1 MINRTYIKD
10 LKNFIGKSVTIAGW
24 VDVRRDQ
31 GKLVFVD
38 LRDMTGRVQ
47 CVILPKS
54 VSKETD
60 RPDFQNESH
69 RPNHTEAMEQIK
81 EVRNEWALKF
91 EGMVNKRP
99 EKNIKAGALNGDIEI
114 EVTKVEILS
123 KALPLPFD
131 MSLEGYNLELTAEL
145 DNRALVLRQQKIQ
158 AIFKIQE
165 TVIDSFREYMKKNM
179 FFEFQAPA
187 IAPATAEG
195 GAEVFQINYFDKKA
209 YLSQSPQLYKQIVMS
224 AFERCFSV
232 NKVFRAE
239 PSSTTRHLTEIV
251 SLDAE
256 MAFIDSWTDV
266 RDMAEGTVRYILE
279 QVTKRNEEHLKILGV
294 ELPKMIEKTPS
305 LSLREVQ
312 QKIFEKYGRDVRG
325 EKDTNPEDER
335 QICEI
340 VKEETGS
347 DFVFIYGYPTRKKPF
362 YVYPNP
368 EEPEYNEGMDLIC
381 RGVEWLSGGRRI
393 NDYNQLLEHV
403 KIWNMDPNKI
413 KMFLEA
419 FKYGVPPEGG
429 FAFGAERITMQLLG
443 LKNIREACMFPRD
456 MNRID
461 ERLGSEGY

>member
-1 MINRTYIKD
+1 MKNRIFIKD
-10 LKNFIGKSVTIAGW
+10 LKDNIGKEVIIGGW

-31 GKLVFVD
+31 GKMVFFD
-38 LRDMTGRVQ
+38 MRDMTGRVQ
-47 CVILPKS
+47 CVVL
-54 VSKETD
+54 
-60 RPDFQNESH
+60 
-69 RPNHTEAMEQIK
+69 PNHVEAITQAK
-81 EVRNEWALKF
+81 DVRLEWVLKIT
-91 EGMVNKRP
+91 GLVNKRP
-99 EKNIKAGALNGDIEI
+99 ERNIKQGVLNGDIEI
-114 EVTKVEILS
+114 EILS
-123 KALPLPFD
+123 IEVLSEAAPLPFD
-131 MSLEGYNLELTAEL
+131 MSLDGYNLELTTEL
-145 DNRALVLRQQKIQ
+145 DNRSLVLRQPKVQ
-158 AIFKIQE
+158 AIFKVQE
-165 TVIDSFREYMKKNM
+165 TVIDSFREFMKQKN

-209 YLSQSPQLYKQIVMS
+209 YLTQSPQLYKQIIMS

-256 MAFIDSWTDV
+256 WGFIDSWRDI
-266 RDMAEGTVRYILE
+266 RDMAEATVKYILK
-279 QVTKRNEEHLKILGV
+279 QVSEKNAEHLKILGAEIPV
-294 ELPKMIEKTPS
+294 MIENTPT

-312 QKIFEKYGRDVRG
+312 QKIFEKFGRDNRG
-325 EKDTNPEDER
+325 DKDTNPEDER

-340 VKEETGS
+340 IKEETGS
-347 DFVFIYGYPTRKKPF
+347 DFVFIYGYPTKQKPF

-368 EEPEYNEGMDLIC
+368 EEPEYNEGMDLLC

-393 NDYNQLLEHV
+393 NDHKQLMDHV
-403 KIWNMDPNKI
+403 EKWKMDPTKV

-443 LKNIREACMFPRD
+443 LKNIREAAMFPRD

-461 ERLGSEGY
+461 ERLNEDGY